1 MTYDGQA
8 RIDARGLSRQFFTDL
23 FMVSSTAAYEIPAL
37 LERWNGQKL
46 IAYNPAI
53 CSCDL
58 IETFQK
64 ITAHSIMQ
72 TDLGLS
78 CLIYAIYYYICTGKI
93 EIAVPYLTIAEV
105 PYHQSK
111 ECLTQLQAIYY
122 FFSYFLWKIFKKI
135 VPIFIA
141 IVILFELSSLI
152 HKVSLFLLGEFL
164 AEIKFHVIKAN
175 HEIKYLEK
183 VGVYIY
189 NT

>member
-1 MTYDGQA
+1 MFRMLEEPLTYLRIKILLDGCKRLTVEQGHVLEEAMCFYKHSDFELNSRLRMTYDGQA
-8 RIDARGLSRQFFTDL
+8 RIDARGLPRQFFTDL
-23 FMVSSTAAYEIPAL
+23 FMVSSTAAYEILAL

-111 ECLTQLQAIYY
+111 ECLTQLQAIY
-122 FFSYFLWKIFKKI
+122 FF
-135 VPIFIA
+135 
-141 IVILFELSSLI
+141 
-152 HKVSLFLLGEFL
+152 
-164 AEIKFHVIKAN
+164 FHTFC
-175 HEIKYLEK
+175 EKYSRK
-183 VGVYIY
+183 
-189 NT
+189 